1 MTIRFLVIE
10 GIASV
15 RRVAAASIIGAF
27 VIGVALAVVG
37 GLVLVATAYRS
48 ELNAARA
55 SAQVEVFLEDG
66 VSMSRA
72 AEIAGEITSFP
83 SVSSARVRSSQD
95 AARLF
100 DIYSTIDTS
109 AARELLPLPVTIQ
122 VELESQSQA
131 ADSMRSVRQKLSS
144 ISDVEDVAFPGELVE
159 IVDARSSLFFRI
171 ALSIGIALTLGVLGI
186 MATTAQLA
194 VVSRRSV
201 IRTMWLLG
209 AERRWVL
216 APFVIQG
223 MIIGL
228 AGGTLATL
236 IQYASWL
243 LFPGIDSLLE
253 SSGLRYLPLLFP
265 LVGLLLGGLGS
276 AAASGYYT
284 RES

>member
-27 VIGVALAVVG
+27 VIGVALAIVG
-37 GLVLVATAYRS
+37 GLVLVAMAYRS

-55 SAQVEVFLEDG
+55 SALVEVFLEDG
-66 VSMSRA
+66 ITMSRA
-72 AEIAGEITSFP
+72 ADISDEITSFP
-83 SVSSARVRSSQD
+83 FVSSSRVRSPRE

-100 DIYSTIDTS
+100 DMNSTIDTATTS
-109 AARELLPLPVTIQ
+109 ELLPLPITIQ
-122 VELESQSQA
+122 VELEDESQA
-131 ADSMRSVRQKLSS
+131 VDSMAVVRENLAA
-144 ISDVEDVAFPGELVE
+144 ISGVEDVAFPGELVE
-159 IVDARSSLFFRI
+159 IVDQRSSLFFRI

-228 AGGTLATL
+228 AGGILATV

-243 LFPGIDSLLE
+243 LFPGIDTLLE
-253 SSGLRYLPLLFP
+253 SSGLRYLPLVFP
-265 LVGLLLGGLGS
+265 IVGLLLGGLGS